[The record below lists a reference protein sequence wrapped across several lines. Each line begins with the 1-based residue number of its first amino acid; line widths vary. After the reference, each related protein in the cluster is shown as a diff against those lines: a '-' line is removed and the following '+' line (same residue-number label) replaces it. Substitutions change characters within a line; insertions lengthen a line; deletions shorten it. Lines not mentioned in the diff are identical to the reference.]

1 MKANHFIAIQ
11 IVTKDRGRQRRI
23 CSRVEI
29 NSIKRLVEIRKQMS
43 ARP

>member
-1 MKANHFIAIQ
+1 MKASHFIAVQ
-11 IVTKDRGRQRRI
+11 IVTKDKRRQRRI